1 MRILVCRILSLV
13 LDISRFWLLA
23 LSYFFPW
30 CRFYV
35 STLLARLRNPQSARV
50 ATKLV
55 DSGYH
60 EALIAD
66 EIFWLRRLTI
76 FDILNL
82 RVRCF
87 LSLVEYLEFRLI
99 WIFRL
104 FFSLTDSR
112 GIVRILWTLGCC
124 FLGCSA
130 VTCLRLKLSSI
141 DFESFPSLSRL
152 IPPPFVYLGL
162 GHACPFGDLN
172 YLISRPQEITAS
184 QLTLE
189 YR

>member
-1 MRILVCRILSLV
+1 MCMLVGRILSLA

-30 CRFYV
+30 CWFCA
-35 STLLARLRNPQSARV
+35 STLLARLRDPQPARV
-50 ATKLV
+50 PPKLV

-66 EIFWLRRLTI
+66 VIFWLRRLTI

-82 RVRCF
+82 RIRGF
-87 LSLVEYLEFRLI
+87 LSLVEYLEFGLI

-104 FFSLTDSR
+104 FFSLTDST
-112 GIVRILWTLGCC
+112 GIVRILWTLGHC
-124 FLGCSA
+124 FFGTGS
-130 VTCLRLKLSSI
+130 VTCLGPKLCTIDFQSLYSLSSLV
-141 DFESFPSLSRL
+141 PPPLVYLSLS
-152 IPPPFVYLGL
+152 
-162 GHACPFGDLN
+162 HACPFGDLD
-172 YLISRPQEITAS
+172 YLFSRPQEITAS
-184 QLTLE
+184 QFTLE

>member
-1 MRILVCRILSLV
+1 MRILVSRILSFV
-13 LDISRFWLLA
+13 LDISRFWLPA

-30 CRFYV
+30 CWFCT
-35 STLLARLRNPQSARV
+35 STLLARLRDPQPTRV
-50 ATKLV
+50 PPKLV
-55 DSGYH
+55 DSRYH

-76 FDILNL
+76 FKILNL

-87 LSLVEYLEFRLI
+87 LSLVEYLEFGLI

-112 GIVRILWTLGCC
+112 GIVRILWTLSHC

-130 VTCLRLKLSSI
+130 VTCLRLELSSV
-141 DFESFPSLSRL
+141 DFESLHSLSRL
-152 IPPPFVYLGL
+152 IPPPLVYLSL
-162 GHACPFGDLN
+162 SHACPFGN
-172 YLISRPQEITAS
+172 FYYLFSWPQEITAS
-184 QLTLE
+184 QFTLE

>member
-1 MRILVCRILSLV
+1 MRILVCRILSFV

-30 CRFYV
+30 CSFCI
-35 STLLARLRNPQSARV
+35 STLLTRLRDPQSARV
-50 ATKLV
+50 STKLV

-60 EALIAD
+60 KALIAD

-76 FDILNL
+76 FKILNL

-87 LSLVEYLEFRLI
+87 LSLVEYLEFGLI

-112 GIVRILWTLGCC
+112 GIVRILWTLGYC

-130 VTCLRLKLSSI
+130 VTSLRLELGSI
-141 DFESFPSLSRL
+141 DFESLHSLSRL
-152 IPPPFVYLGL
+152 IPPPLVYLSL
-162 GHACPFGDLN
+162 SHACPFGNFN
-172 YLISRPQEITAS
+172 YLFSRPQEITAS
-184 QLTLE
+184 QFTLE